1 MTVLLTSHWGGR
13 LMSEAQSSQSRTCAA
28 KSSRGS
34 SGIWRE
40 KRDGMLSRTRILGAS
55 ATALVLAIAS
65 AAAAQAPSI
74 FHPPLAILRSEHADG
89 KLSEAHAL
97 KALWYAAAELN
108 VPAEKIPR
116 ILLIH
121 GGRDVAVAGAWQW
134 PTKRPTSGAVLV
146 EPTTDGRK
154 VYYLW
159 ILGKPS
165 DDILARGLVEIL
177 LKELGSETA
186 DISGPAKRVVSRLAS
201 VVSADELGKGM
212 FSSTQQ

>member
-1 MTVLLTSHWGGR
+1 MFS
-13 LMSEAQSSQSRTCAA
+13 
-28 KSSRGS
+28 
-34 SGIWRE
+34 
-40 KRDGMLSRTRILGAS
+40 RILVLRAS
-55 ATALVLAIAS
+55 ATALVLAIAT
-65 AAAAQAPSI
+65 AAAAQVPST

-89 KLSEAHAL
+89 KMSEAHAL
-97 KALWYAAAELN
+97 KALWYAAAELK
-108 VPAEKIPR
+108 VPDEKIPR

-134 PTKRPTSGAVLV
+134 PLKRPTSGAVLV

-165 DDILARGLVEIL
+165 DDILARGFVEIL
-177 LKELGSETA
+177 LKELGFETA

-201 VVSADELGKGM
+201 VVSADELRNGM
-212 FSSTQQ
+212 FSSTPQ